1 MLYLRERIG
10 AKGLAPVCDL
20 ALKRSVQIFMDVA
33 LVTCSEWPRLG
44 HSDSFLL
51 RALVAR
57 DIDASPCA
65 WNDPTVDWSR
75 PLVSIIRSP
84 WDYYRQPAAFLE
96 WARQASQMHTLWNPF
111 PLLQWCTH
119 KRYLC
124 DLEERGIPI
133 IPTLWYTRGSSV
145 DLVQLMRER
154 GWSEVVLKPA
164 ISGNGYGTILIKR
177 DLASTEGQLY
187 LDHMLSLQDMLI
199 QPFFASVLS
208 RGERSIV
215 VIDGQ
220 VTHAVVRSPIRG
232 VAHLPGHETSELP
245 ENSLITPSK
254 EEIQLAYSIVDL
266 LPTPTLFARIDLV
279 NDEAG
284 QLHVMEVELVDPRL
298 WLEWVP
304 AAVERFA
311 DAIAREVQ
319 QVRCK
324 HEATMHV
331 PA

>member
-1 MLYLRERIG
+1 
-10 AKGLAPVCDL
+10 
-20 ALKRSVQIFMDVA
+20 MDVA
-33 LVTCSEWPRLG
+33 LVTCAEWSQLSP
-44 HSDSFLL
+44 SDAVLQK
-51 RALVAR
+51 ALAAR
-57 DIDASPCA
+57 GIDAGPLA

-75 PLVSIIRSP
+75 PLVSVIRSP
-84 WDYYRQPAAFLE
+84 WDYYRQPIAFLE
-96 WARQASQMHTLWNPF
+96 WARYASQMHTLWNPF

-119 KRYLC
+119 KKYLC

-133 IPTLWYTRGSSV
+133 IPTLWYTQGSSV
-145 DLVQLMRER
+145 DLALSMQER

-164 ISGNGYGTILIKR
+164 VSGNGYGTILIKK
-177 DLASTEGQLY
+177 DTASTEGQLY
-187 LDHMLSLQDMLI
+187 LDHMLSLHDMLI
-199 QPFFASVLS
+199 QPFFSSVLS

-232 VAHLPGHETSELP
+232 VAHLPGYETAELP
-245 ENSLITPSK
+245 ENSLIPPSK
-254 EEIQLAYSIVDL
+254 EEIQLAYRIVDL

-284 QLHVMEVELVDPRL
+284 QLYVMEVELVDPRL

-304 AAVERFA
+304 VAVERFA

-319 QVRCK
+319 LARCK
-324 HEATMHV
+324 YEMTMHI